1 MSSEVS
7 VSYSRSAFANVC
19 SCFSCW
25 QKTHT
30 IKTLVLKVFLYILEN
45 VAQTYPFQKKKK
57 KKTYPF
63 QERFHSLV
71 CLSKKFHNLIISIN
85 TIE

>member
-45 VAQTYPFQKKKK
+45 VAQTYPFQ
-57 KKTYPF
+57 
-63 QERFHSLV
+63 ERFHSLV

-85 TIE
+85 TIR